1 MTDLISKCS
10 EIFKQKVW
18 RTQILVQVSKAVYDS
33 GFFGS
38 VASGSRG
45 GSNHARLSGGAIQ
58 HVVQA
63 YTTMNKFLA
72 RFLEHALRDLD
83 FVVKDRLFL
92 ESVLD
97 IEFEDASISEK
108 VWPLTRFF
116 PVCTKSLICLEGKSM
131 TPH

>member
-1 MTDLISKCS
+1 M
-10 EIFKQKVW
+10 
-18 RTQILVQVSKAVYDS
+18 AN
-33 GFFGS
+33 
-38 VASGSRG
+38 GSRG

-108 VWPLTRFF
+108 VWPLTRYFLF
-116 PVCTKSLICLEGKSM
+116 VQN
-131 TPH
+131 H

>member
-1 MTDLISKCS
+1 M
-10 EIFKQKVW
+10 
-18 RTQILVQVSKAVYDS
+18 
-33 GFFGS
+33 
-38 VASGSRG
+38 ASGSRG

-108 VWPLTRFF
+108 VWPQIRIFLCFLF
-116 PVCTKSLICLEGKSM
+116 CEKSLICLEGKSM